1 MEESMIR
8 LFEIFREVVICGNI
22 SAAAKI
28 LHISQPAISVAIRD
42 LETHYH
48 CQLFERVGKKLVIT
62 EQGIWLY
69 GQINI
74 LLDQLQHME
83 DQLHNRKMKERI
95 RLGASL
101 SVGSTVLSDY
111 IKEYTSLFPQNE
123 VQVFVEHNQTIE
135 QRLIRN
141 ECDLALIEGMCDDDR
156 IDSIPF
162 YKESLVCIASTDF
175 EKSEITI
182 ERLSEL
188 PFLAREKGSGTRTY
202 VDSVMGANG
211 VKLNIQ
217 WQSHSIEALLL
228 AVEANLGLS
237 ILPKSIVG
245 QSITS
250 NKCKIVSIR
259 GMSLERVV
267 SLAFRKER
275 KEDEVIGQWQKMLI
289 KK

>member
-1 MEESMIR
+1 MIR
-8 LFEIFREVVICGNI
+8 LFEIFKEVVTSGNI
-22 SAAAKI
+22 SSAAKS

-48 CQLFERVGKKLVIT
+48 CQLFERIGKKLVIT

-69 GQINI
+69 GQVII
-74 LLDQLQHME
+74 LLDHLQHIE
-83 DQLHNRKMKERI
+83 DQLQNRKIKERI

-111 IKEYTSLFPQNE
+111 IKKYNKLYPDSV
-123 VQVFVEHNQTIE
+123 VQVFVEHNETIE

-141 ECDLALIEGMCDDDR
+141 ECDLALIEGICGDER

-162 YKESLVCIASTDF
+162 YKESLVCIVSADF
-175 EKSEITI
+175 SQTEITI
-182 ERLSEL
+182 DRLSEL

-211 VKLNIQ
+211 IKLNVQ

-228 AVEANLGLS
+228 AVEANLGVS
-237 ILPKSIVG
+237 ILPQSIVA
-245 QSITS
+245 QSIIT
-250 NKCKIVSIR
+250 NKCKFVNIK
-259 GMSLERVV
+259 GMSFERVV
-267 SLAFRKER
+267 SIAFRKER
-275 KEDEVIGQWQKMLI
+275 NEDEVIDRWKQLLI